1 MVAPWT
7 HQLEASATP
16 IPRSLAATL
25 FSGTQVFELHQA
37 PVKRAIQSL
46 VLEES
51 ERVQVV
57 SWMREAVDAGQRVA
71 VIYPKV
77 AVTVSGDPQDTKVI
91 ASVLDAA
98 QALQGR
104 FPGKVAVLHGK
115 LSPEDTSQ
123 NLEAFRSGQ
132 CPVVVASTIME
143 TGIDIADIR
152 LMVVKDADNFGIAQL
167 HQLRGRLARNGGSA
181 RFVMMVADKE
191 ALQDETKQR
200 LATLAK
206 VSDGYALA
214 EADMASRGFGDLA
227 GLAQSGNT
235 ACVFRL
241 LKLTLADFSIQPG

>member
-1 MVAPWT
+1 M
-7 HQLEASATP
+7 
-16 IPRSLAATL
+16 
-25 FSGTQVFELHQA
+25 
-37 PVKRAIQSL
+37 
-46 VLEES
+46 
-51 ERVQVV
+51 
-57 SWMREAVDAGQRVA
+57 
-71 VIYPKV
+71 IYPKV